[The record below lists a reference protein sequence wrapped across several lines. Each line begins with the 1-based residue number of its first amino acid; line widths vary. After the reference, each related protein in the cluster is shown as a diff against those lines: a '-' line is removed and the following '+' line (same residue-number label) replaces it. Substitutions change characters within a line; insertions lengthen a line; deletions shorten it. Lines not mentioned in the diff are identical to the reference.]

1 MICVKRFLAVLL
13 SLFILAGVP
22 AATGIFFVHAEEQ
35 SEEVRLM
42 ADSSSGEKITVNL
55 DIGEEVFYG
64 SYHTRFYTV
73 DGQTAY
79 CLEPSK
85 PWPSSGAY
93 EAQRLEAG
101 SLRKALYYLYGGPGY
116 KAYVEKYGYF
126 GFSGK
131 MVKADEYCMSHCIA
145 AYFYL
150 ENNNAFIGLS
160 DEQIRGLKQKAAN
173 IRSLPEPPEYF
184 NAFIFNTSGSRQVM
198 GGTGKALTGSV
209 EIYKKSG
216 QPEWTDGSACYSL
229 EGAVFGLFEP
239 GKDTPSYRITT
250 NRDGYGRADNVRI
263 GKYEIRELE
272 SPEGYVLDYE
282 KKNIVVENNQ
292 VSTYSCTDEAYYY
305 PAELILQKADAD
317 TGKPAGQGSAV
328 LSDALFTVRFYP
340 GYYDMDPAEA
350 GVKAARTWVM
360 KSDSQ
365 GRVILSEKAKVSGDP
380 FYQTASGENVLPLG
394 TVTFEETEAPEG
406 YLLNEEVIVRQ
417 VTVSGSGQT
426 DTVFQ
431 YPEILDQVIRGHIKI
446 VKFREDAD
454 SEQEQK
460 SPLPGI
466 RFRITSKTTGKTTV
480 IETDENGCASTDRN
494 SEGGRNGLVYDT
506 YTISEENAPEGF
518 MPVDDFEVTI
528 DEEGEILYY
537 ILENKQIF
545 SPVKLIKKDS
555 TTGKVI
561 PAAGAEFELLDAE
574 KNPLTMTAHYPS
586 GMESHTFSTD
596 ENGCFILPE
605 KLPVGIYYFREIT
618 APEGYLLNEEL
629 LEFQVKEGHDWQ
641 EPVEVE
647 FEDEPAMEKI
657 RLKKTDAESGKGLEG
672 VYFDIIAKTD
682 IVTPDGTLRMKAG
695 EKAGTM
701 VTGTDG
707 TACSEELFPGTYEIV
722 ETKQAAGYM
731 LPLSPYEVQ
740 VEYREG
746 KGVQVMIEN
755 NRSSITDTTAV
766 WKKSGAKWTEAG
778 EESAITDTVELEYLN
793 KGEEYTLKGIV
804 MDAAT
809 GEALLADGEPVEA
822 EVRFT
827 PRQSET
833 AVEMEF
839 ALDSLQFAGKRL
851 VIYEYLYLGDTL
863 LSSHDDIEDAGQMVE
878 IRERAEEAVKTGDE
892 IPDIS
897 GTALMAA
904 SSAAAGFAVAGMKTV
919 LRRQKRRGK

>member
-1 MICVKRFLAVLL
+1 
-13 SLFILAGVP
+13 
-22 AATGIFFVHAEEQ
+22 
-35 SEEVRLM
+35 
-42 ADSSSGEKITVNL
+42 
-55 DIGEEVFYG
+55 
-64 SYHTRFYTV
+64 
-73 DGQTAY
+73 
-79 CLEPSK
+79 
-85 PWPSSGAY
+85 
-93 EAQRLEAG
+93 
-101 SLRKALYYLYGGPGY
+101 
-116 KAYVEKYGYF
+116 
-126 GFSGK
+126 
-131 MVKADEYCMSHCIA
+131 
-145 AYFYL
+145 
-150 ENNNAFIGLS
+150 
-160 DEQIRGLKQKAAN
+160 
-173 IRSLPEPPEYF
+173 
-184 NAFIFNTSGSRQVM
+184 M
-198 GGTGKALTGSV
+198 GT
-209 EIYKKSG
+209 
-216 QPEWTDGSACYSL
+216 
-229 EGAVFGLFEP
+229 
-239 GKDTPSYRITT
+239 
-250 NRDGYGRADNVRI
+250 
-263 GKYEIRELE
+263 
-272 SPEGYVLDYE
+272 
-282 KKNIVVENNQ
+282 
-292 VSTYSCTDEAYYY
+292 
-305 PAELILQKADAD
+305 
-317 TGKPAGQGSAV
+317 
-328 LSDALFTVRFYP
+328 
-340 GYYDMDPAEA
+340 
-350 GVKAARTWVM
+350 
-360 KSDSQ
+360 
-365 GRVILSEKAKVSGDP
+365 
-380 FYQTASGENVLPLG
+380 
-394 TVTFEETEAPEG
+394 
-406 YLLNEEVIVRQ
+406 
-417 VTVSGSGQT
+417 
-426 DTVFQ
+426 
-431 YPEILDQVIRGHIKI
+431 
-446 VKFREDAD
+446 
-454 SEQEQK
+454 
-460 SPLPGI
+460 
-466 RFRITSKTTGKTTV
+466 
-480 IETDENGCASTDRN
+480 
-494 SEGGRNGLVYDT
+494 
-506 YTISEENAPEGF
+506 
-518 MPVDDFEVTI
+518 
-528 DEEGEILYY
+528 
-537 ILENKQIF
+537 
-545 SPVKLIKKDS
+545 
-555 TTGKVI
+555 
-561 PAAGAEFELLDAE
+561 
-574 KNPLTMTAHYPS
+574 
-586 GMESHTFSTD
+586 
-596 ENGCFILPE
+596 
-605 KLPVGIYYFREIT
+605 YYFREIT

-629 LEFQVKEGHDWQ
+629 LKFQVKEGHDWQ

-746 KGVQVMIEN
+746 KGVEVMIEN